1 MEDKKINDI
10 LEELFKNNKYFLD
23 NEGKIN
29 KFKIK
34 NLAIDDDEKL
44 IGLLLDNEEIKR
56 HFFKKLSGVL
66 IFKQRAFINFIETK
80 NSFDLGYTKYRNKIG
95 LTISGK
101 YLNEY
106 NKIALFYPF
115 KDCVLKGGAK
125 NEDKSKEIFYNEL
138 LDYDQTQ
145 RLFDKKVLV
154 NFSKIDKEGEN
165 KDFKLKRNED
175 GLIKDNLLIKGNN
188 LLALHSLKSNF
199 AGKVKLIYIDP
210 PYNTGNDSFNY
221 NDNFNHSS
229 WLVFM
234 KNRLEIAKELLRDD
248 GVIFVQCDD
257 NEQAYLKVLMDE
269 IFARD
274 NFLDTIFVL
283 NNLKGN
289 NNTEYISNVGEYIIF
304 FAKNKKD
311 FKLNE
316 LKVKDEDEIF
326 LWDEDEKGYWKKGRN
341 LKATGENA
349 PREKRPTMYFPLY
362 ISDDNKFSLNK
373 DEKYHYELYPITKGK
388 DMCWNWSKDKFIN
401 EKDEVL
407 IFRKGDKINIYKK
420 QRPELKDLITKK
432 PKNIFYNPSYSNTKS
447 AEHIEEL
454 FDKKVFLY
462 SKSEF
467 LIKDLIEISTEK
479 EDIVLDFFAGSGTT
493 LAVAHKMNRQYIG
506 IEQMDYIKDITKE
519 RLKKVIEGEQG
530 GVSKDLRWE
539 GGRDF
544 VYLELKEYNQRYIDM
559 IQSADESNIIDI
571 YRQIKEKA
579 FLNYDV
585 DIKELDK
592 EEDFKEL
599 ALEEKKKSLI
609 SILNKNALYLNL
621 SEIDDE
627 DFEVDK
633 KTKDFNKDFYNE

>member
-56 HFFKKLSGVL
+56 HFFKKVIGVL

-248 GVIFVQCDD
+248 GVIFVSISNSRIKSVKKGQSP
-257 NEQAYLKVLMDE
+257 EVFYLSILMDE

-274 NFLDTIFVL
+274 NFLANITWKQFHSVKNDSKNFSV
-283 NNLKGN
+283 
-289 NNTEYISNVGEYIIF
+289 NTEFILCYAKKYEPNLIKNQSFKEQGEAY
-304 FAKNKKD
+304 KC
-311 FKLNE
+311 
-316 LKVKDEDEIF
+316 
-326 LWDEDEKGYWKKGRN
+326 
-341 LKATGENA
+341 
-349 PREKRPTMYFPLY
+349 
-362 ISDDNKFSLNK
+362 DDNDGNGKYKLDPIWAKSGSNDKEYKFRNGKSWKPELNTYHRYSLDK
-373 DEKYHYELYPITKGK
+373 LKELDNNCLIVFKGK
-388 DMCWNWSKDKFIN
+388 NPMVKRYLKDVIKGKKSSTFWDGSDVGYSMTGDN
-401 EKDEVL
+401 EIKAL
-407 IFRKGDKINIYKK
+407 FGDKRFKNPK
-420 QRPELKDLITKK
+420 PEKLLERI
-432 PKNIFYNPSYSNTKS
+432 
-447 AEHIEEL
+447 
-454 FDKKVFLY
+454 
-462 SKSEF
+462 
-467 LIKDLIEISTEK
+467 IEISTEK

-539 GGRDF
+539 GGGDF

-559 IQSADESNIIDI
+559 IQRADESNIIDI
-571 YRQIKEKA
+571 YKQIKEKA